1 MGNKNKI
8 PFHNMKPIRGIGLC
22 QASLFTVKLNAIP
35 IILLKD
41 KRIEKKEDDSLKQ
54 IRFNIYCLVI
64 HIKLICIILTKTNN
78 NITVTIYYIVFITY
92 GDWGLTA

>member
-41 KRIEKKEDDSLKQ
+41 KRIANKSDLTELS
-54 IRFNIYCLVI
+54 
-64 HIKLICIILTKTNN
+64 IIN
-78 NITVTIYYIVFITY
+78 
-92 GDWGLTA
+92 